1 MLPSRLNFF
10 CSAAL
15 SLAFILLATN
25 NAEAF
30 CHQSKPCSIPAVR
43 ADTHC
48 DANHYIRDLRRR
60 NLVALHESSNSD
72 SNDSP
77 ILSSAS
83 PNSAMSETS
92 RLSHAMLK
100 VASVDDSVEFWVSK
114 GGRVIRSKSNG
125 KTNGEAKLLSAF
137 VQMGP
142 VGASK
147 SKDADNSDEEKDS
160 ESFAL
165 EIVKGPLDETSKKND
180 SKHGL
185 SYLGLSMLLRF
196 RDRNPL
202 LELMTGPSSGDDDAD
217 DDASSTKE
225 NKSESNS
232 ESEDFPVKYVASA
245 PGDGFAQLALLSDN
259 KLVETC
265 DFYTT
270 ILGMDQKAQ
279 DQNLLC
285 LRYDCEDP
293 SKKTTGVATT
303 LVFENQV
310 GTDEST
316 EESGKIKSGCFD
328 HLAISTTS
336 SITNLYENILEENE
350 STRKENPVK
359 VYMKPTPMFG
369 NQVLGLIDPNG
380 YKVVL
385 FGSE

>member
-1 MLPSRLNFF
+1 MLPTRLDFF
-10 CSAAL
+10 CSVAL
-15 SLAFILLATN
+15 SLALILLATN
-25 NAEAF
+25 NSDAF
-30 CHQSKPCSIPAVR
+30 CLQSKPCSISAGDV
-43 ADTHC
+43 DTHC
-48 DANHYIRDLRRR
+48 GLSRRR
-60 NLVALHESSNSD
+60 NLVLLHESSNSD
-72 SNDSP
+72 SDDSP

-100 VASVDDSVEFWVSK
+100 VASVDDSVDFWVSK

-142 VGASK
+142 IGASK
-147 SKDADNSDEEKDS
+147 SKDSDKSDDEEDS

-165 EIVKGPLDETSKKND
+165 EIVKGPVDETRKND
-180 SKHGL
+180 SRHGL
-185 SYLGLSMLLRF
+185 SYLGLSMLLQF

-202 LELMTGPSSGDDDAD
+202 LELMTGKSSGDDKSD
-217 DDASSTKE
+217 DDASSAKE
-225 NKSESNS
+225 NKSESKS

-270 ILGMDQKAQ
+270 VLGMDQKAQ
-279 DQNLLC
+279 DQKLLC

-293 SKKTTGVATT
+293 SKKMGVATT
-303 LVFENQV
+303 LVFENRV
-310 GTDEST
+310 GSDYST
-316 EESGKIKSGCFD
+316 EASSKMQSGCFD

-336 SITNLYENILEENE
+336 SIANLYQTILEENE

-369 NQVLGLIDPNG
+369 SHVLGLIDPNG

-385 FGSE
+385 FGSD

>member
-1 MLPSRLNFF
+1 M
-10 CSAAL
+10 AL
-15 SLAFILLATN
+15 SLALILLATN
-25 NAEAF
+25 CADAF
-30 CHQSKPCSIPAVR
+30 CLTSKPCSISAGGV
-43 ADTHC
+43 DSHC
-48 DANHYIRDLRRR
+48 CESRRR

-72 SNDSP
+72 SDDSP

-100 VASVDDSVEFWVSK
+100 VASVDDSVDFWVSK

-142 VGASK
+142 IGASK
-147 SKDADNSDEEKDS
+147 IKDSDKNEGEEDS

-165 EIVKGPLDETSKKND
+165 EIVKGPVDETTKND
-180 SKHGL
+180 CKHGL
-185 SYLGLSMLLRF
+185 SYLGLSMLLQF

-202 LELMTGPSSGDDDAD
+202 LELMMGKSSGDDNDD
-217 DDASSTKE
+217 DDASSAKK
-225 NKSESNS
+225 NKSESKS

-270 ILGMDQKAQ
+270 VLGMDQKAQ
-279 DQNLLC
+279 DQKLLC

-293 SKKTTGVATT
+293 SKKTGVATT
-303 LVFENQV
+303 LVFENRV
-310 GTDEST
+310 GSDDST
-316 EESGKIKSGCFD
+316 EESSKIQSGCFD

-336 SITNLYENILEENE
+336 SIANLYQTILDDNE

-369 NQVLGLIDPNG
+369 SHVLGLIDPNG